1 MTHPVYR
8 TVTLVGFAQI
18 ISHAGAYYLPAVMA
32 VAASQELSLSSATVF
47 AGLSLALIVSALAGP
62 TAGQLVDRF
71 GGRPVLIA
79 SNLLLATGLS
89 LLALAQGLSTLLVA
103 YAVLGLGMA
112 SGMFEVAFATIVRL
126 FGKHSR
132 NALTGVTMVAGFASV
147 AGWTLSVYVDARYG
161 WRGACWFWAGLNLL
175 VALPLN
181 ALLPKLSD
189 QVAAS
194 ASDPHAQ
201 RATAPRSDTTQ
212 SDTTQSDTTQS
223 DTTQSDTTP
232 TTVTLTKVAQTTAL
246 QTSNNTP
253 IATTDQPAKYTAVL
267 LAFVFAASGF
277 ISMGLMSHLPH
288 LLEDFGVPL
297 AVAFSVGAL
306 VGPAQISGRILDF
319 TFLRRMH
326 PLVGTRIAAL
336 AHPLGIAVLVLLGA
350 PFAALFVVLHGLGN
364 GILIISRGTL
374 PLVLFGAQ
382 GFGQLQGWLTMPA
395 KLAQALAP
403 YLFGLLL
410 VHWGANALWFTSGLA
425 LCIFVALCL
434 IRIQPTPSSAQRV

>member
-147 AGWTLSVYVDARYG
+147 AGWTLSVYVARYG
-161 WRGACWFWAGLNLL
+161 WRGACWFWAGLNIL

-212 SDTTQSDTTQS
+212 SDTTQSDTT
-223 DTTQSDTTP
+223 P
-232 TTVTLTKVAQTTAL
+232 TTVTHTKVAQTTAL

-253 IATTDQPAKYTAVL
+253 IGAADRPAKYTAVL
-267 LAFVFAASGF
+267 LTFVFAASGF

>member
-126 FGKHSR
+126 FGKNSR

-194 ASDPHAQ
+194 ASDPHAHG
-201 RATAPRSDTTQ
+201 AAAPRSDTTQ
-212 SDTTQSDTTQS
+212 SDTA
-223 DTTQSDTTP
+223 P
-232 TTVTLTKVAQTTAL
+232 TTVTHTTVAQTTAL

-253 IATTDQPAKYTAVL
+253 IGAADRPAKYTAVL
-267 LAFVFAASGF
+267 LTFVFAASGF

-336 AHPLGIAVLVLLGA
+336 AHPLGIAVLVSLGA

-434 IRIQPTPSSAQRV
+434 IRIQPATSSAHGI